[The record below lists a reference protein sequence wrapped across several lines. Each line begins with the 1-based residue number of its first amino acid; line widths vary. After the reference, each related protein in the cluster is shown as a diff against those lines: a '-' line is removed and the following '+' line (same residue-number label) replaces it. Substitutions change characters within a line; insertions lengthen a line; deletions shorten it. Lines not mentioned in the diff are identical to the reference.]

1 MEEENV
7 VDDPTEVGDDDVV
20 LPDDIGF
27 PDVPDE
33 TKYKY
38 KKKFSQPVVNMDL
51 GCGDTL
57 NKNHTGELKMLV

>member
-1 MEEENV
+1 MLLMTPQRWEM
-7 VDDPTEVGDDDVV
+7 TMQSC
-20 LPDDIGF
+20 LIDDIGF

-57 NKNHTGELKMLV
+57 NKNHTGELKMLVQYE